1 MQTFVEATA
10 APSTTPTT
18 PSPTGKPDD
27 SHTAHTYKSNGFL
40 SVIVIAIDFAG
51 TPTAVPSTAPPTAPP
66 TAVLTAMPTEGQPGL
81 VFFLIDALP
90 ETMSPEDVKR
100 FGIFVAM
107 HLKITWEGV
116 TASLLSG
123 SAIISVQ
130 IAGGELAGNALALQ

>member
-40 SVIVIAIDFAG
+40 SVIVIAIYFAG

-90 ETMSPEDVKR
+90 R
-100 FGIFVAM
+100 
-107 HLKITWEGV
+107 
-116 TASLLSG
+116 
-123 SAIISVQ
+123 Q
-130 IAGGELAGNALALQ
+130 

>member
-1 MQTFVEATA
+1 MEATA

-107 HLKITWEGV
+107 HLKIT
-116 TASLLSG
+116 
-123 SAIISVQ
+123 
-130 IAGGELAGNALALQ
+130 